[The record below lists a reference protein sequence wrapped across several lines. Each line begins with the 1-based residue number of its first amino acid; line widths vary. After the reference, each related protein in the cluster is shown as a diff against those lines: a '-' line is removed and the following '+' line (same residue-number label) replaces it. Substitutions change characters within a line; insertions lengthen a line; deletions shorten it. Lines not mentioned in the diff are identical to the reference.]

1 MTWVRVRYASGGIF
15 VAAITAGLLLLP
27 AGAAGQ
33 GGPVNS
39 LAAQQCAQE
48 RATIGKKAFRKKY
61 GAKKTMKSCMKR
73 TRPQVAA
80 VLPSANTDCQ
90 AELAEIGADEFIFEY
105 GEDETST
112 LDDAMTECIAED
124 VDAIL
129 NPDTGDDSTDDGT
142 DDGTV

>member
-1 MTWVRVRYASGGIF
+1 VRLRYASGGIF

-27 AGAAGQ
+27 AGAGAQ
-33 GGPVNS
+33 GGPVS
-39 LAAQQCAQE
+39 GMAAQQCSQE

-80 VLPSANTDCQ
+80 ALPSANGDCQ
-90 AELAEIGADEFIFEY
+90 AELAEIGTDEFIFEY
-105 GEDETST
+105 GEDETSS
-112 LDDAMTECIAED
+112 LADAMAECVAED

-129 NPDTGDDSTDDGT
+129 NPDTGSDDDSTDDGT
-142 DDGTV
+142 DDA